1 MSREQEV
8 KTHQPRRRGPMGH
21 GMQPGEKPKDFKKSI
36 KKLMSY
42 IGKYKAAIFVVMF
55 FAACSTIFNVAGP
68 KILGKATTALSEG
81 LMAKIQGTGS
91 IDFGKIGSI
100 LLFVLGLYLCSA
112 VFNFIQGWIM
122 TGITQKVCYQL
133 RKEISEKIDSKKD
146 YYAEISNKIWEFAE
160 PRFQEYRSSELLQH
174 VLKQAGFSIKAD
186 LAGEKTAFIAEYGS
200 GKPVIAFLGEFDALP
215 GLSQKADAAERIPA
229 NTGSCGHGCGHQ
241 LIGTGTLAS
250 AIALKDF
257 VKEHN
262 LQGTIRYYGCPAEEN
277 AGGKAF
283 LVRDG
288 YFNDCD
294 LALCWHP
301 EQGRRACYGST
312 KANFRVFF
320 TFHGTPAHAS
330 MCPELG
336 RSALDAVELMD
347 VGVNYM
353 REHMIDEARIHYAI
367 TDTGGDAP
375 NVVQSRAQ
383 VLYAIRAPKIT
394 QVKEL
399 YNRVCNIARGA
410 ALMTETTVEI
420 RQVAAYS
427 NLISSKILADHM
439 NAYLEKLGPIT
450 YTEEEYAYAQKFQQ
464 SLSDQDKN
472 QLPTIARDYF
482 GPKAAEVMKKPIFEP
497 MAYQNLYSDLKYSTD
512 VGDVSWL
519 VPTVHLNIPTFAA
532 GTALHSWQAAAQGKS
547 SIAHKGMLYAAKI
560 MALTAIDFLQKPE
573 LVNKAREELTKTLN
587 GETYPNPLPKDLK
600 PEIW

>member
-1 MSREQEV
+1 MDHTDE
-8 KTHQPRRRGPMGH
+8 
-21 GMQPGEKPKDFKKSI
+21 
-36 KKLMSY
+36 Y
-42 IGKYKAAIFVVMF
+42 I
-55 FAACSTIFNVAGP
+55 
-68 KILGKATTALSEG
+68 
-81 LMAKIQGTGS
+81 
-91 IDFGKIGSI
+91 
-100 LLFVLGLYLCSA
+100 
-112 VFNFIQGWIM
+112 
-122 TGITQKVCYQL
+122 
-133 RKEISEKIDSKKD
+133 KEISEKIDSKKE
-146 YYAEISNKIWEFAE
+146 YYVEISNKIWEFAE

-229 NTGSCGHGCGHQ
+229 NPGSCGHGCGHQ

-250 AIALKDF
+250 VIALKDF

-512 VGDVSWL
+512 VGDVSWNCPVAQINAATMPAG
-519 VPTVHLNIPTFAA
+519 VPM
-532 GTALHSWQAAAQGKS
+532 HSWQMVAVGKS
-547 SIAHKGMLYAAKI
+547 AMAKKGMLYAAKV
-560 MALTAIDFLQKPE
+560 MAGSAIDALE
-573 LVNKAREELTKTLN
+573 
-587 GETYPNPLPKDLK
+587 D
-600 PEIW
+600 PEIIRRAQEEFCQRTGGQKYASPIPPEVKPRID

>member
-1 MSREQEV
+1 MDHTDE
-8 KTHQPRRRGPMGH
+8 
-21 GMQPGEKPKDFKKSI
+21 
-36 KKLMSY
+36 Y
-42 IGKYKAAIFVVMF
+42 I
-55 FAACSTIFNVAGP
+55 
-68 KILGKATTALSEG
+68 
-81 LMAKIQGTGS
+81 
-91 IDFGKIGSI
+91 
-100 LLFVLGLYLCSA
+100 
-112 VFNFIQGWIM
+112 
-122 TGITQKVCYQL
+122 
-133 RKEISEKIDSKKD
+133 KEISEKIDSKKE
-146 YYAEISNKIWEFAE
+146 YYVEISNKIWEFAE

-229 NTGSCGHGCGHQ
+229 NPGSCGHGCGHQ

-353 REHMIDEARIHYAI
+353 REHMIDEARLHYAI
-367 TDTGGDAP
+367 SDTVVDAP
-375 NVVQSRAQ
+375 YVDQSRAQ

-399 YNRVCNIARGA
+399 YNRVCTIARGA

-472 QLPTIARDYF
+472 QLPTIAWD
-482 GPKAAEVMKKPIFEP
+482 
-497 MAYQNLYSDLKYSTD
+497 
-512 VGDVSWL
+512 
-519 VPTVHLNIPTFAA
+519 
-532 GTALHSWQAAAQGKS
+532 
-547 SIAHKGMLYAAKI
+547 
-560 MALTAIDFLQKPE
+560 
-573 LVNKAREELTKTLN
+573 
-587 GETYPNPLPKDLK
+587 
-600 PEIW
+600 

>member
-1 MSREQEV
+1 MDHTDE
-8 KTHQPRRRGPMGH
+8 
-21 GMQPGEKPKDFKKSI
+21 
-36 KKLMSY
+36 Y
-42 IGKYKAAIFVVMF
+42 I
-55 FAACSTIFNVAGP
+55 
-68 KILGKATTALSEG
+68 
-81 LMAKIQGTGS
+81 
-91 IDFGKIGSI
+91 
-100 LLFVLGLYLCSA
+100 
-112 VFNFIQGWIM
+112 
-122 TGITQKVCYQL
+122 
-133 RKEISEKIDSKKD
+133 KEISEKIDSKKD

-250 AIALKDF
+250 VIALKDF

-320 TFHGTPAHAS
+320 TFHGTSAHAS

-547 SIAHKGMLYAAKI
+547 SIAQKGMLYAAKI

-573 LVNKAREELTKTLN
+573 LVNKAREELTETLN
-587 GETYPNPLPKDLK
+587 GETYPDPLPKDLK

>member
-1 MSREQEV
+1 
-8 KTHQPRRRGPMGH
+8 MG
-21 GMQPGEKPKDFKKSI
+21 QKDNHTDE
-36 KKLMSY
+36 Y
-42 IGKYKAAIFVVMF
+42 I
-55 FAACSTIFNVAGP
+55 
-68 KILGKATTALSEG
+68 
-81 LMAKIQGTGS
+81 
-91 IDFGKIGSI
+91 
-100 LLFVLGLYLCSA
+100 
-112 VFNFIQGWIM
+112 
-122 TGITQKVCYQL
+122 
-133 RKEISEKIDSKKD
+133 KEISERIENQKG
-146 YYAEISNKIWEFAE
+146 YYAEISNRIWEFAE
-160 PRFQEYRSSELLQH
+160 PRFREYKSSELLQQS
-174 VLKQAGFSIKAD
+174 LKKEGFSVRAN
-186 LAGEKTAFIAEYGS
+186 LAGEETAFIAEYGS
-200 GKPVIAFLGEFDALP
+200 GKPVIGFLGEFDALP
-215 GLSQKADAAERIPA
+215 GLSQKADVLERIPA
-229 NTGSCGHGCGHQ
+229 ETADNCGHGCGHQ

-250 AIALKDF
+250 VIALKDF
-257 VKEHN
+257 MKEHN
-262 LQGTIRYYGCPAEEN
+262 LKGTIRYYGCPAEEN

-347 VGVNYM
+347 IGVNYM

-375 NVVQSRAQ
+375 NVVQAKAQ
-383 VLYAIRAPKIT
+383 VLYTIRAPKIT

-399 YNRVCNIARGA
+399 YNRVCNIAKGA

-420 RQVAAYS
+420 RQAAAYS

-439 NAYLEKLGPIT
+439 NAYLEKIGPIT
-450 YTEEEYAYAQKFQQ
+450 YTEQEYTYARNFQQ
-464 SLSDQDKN
+464 ALSEQDKK

-482 GPKAAEVMKKPIFEP
+482 GQKAAEAMKTPIFEP
-497 MAYQNLYSDLKYSTD
+497 IAYQNLYSDLKYSTD
-512 VGDVSWL
+512 VGDVSWI

-532 GTALHSWQAAAQGKS
+532 GTALHSWQAVAQGKS

-560 MALTAIDFLQKPE
+560 MALTALDFLQNPGLAKE
-573 LVNKAREELTKTLN
+573 ARKELTETLN
-587 GETYPNPLPKDLK
+587 GETYPDPLPKDLK
-600 PEIW
+600 PEVW

>member
-1 MSREQEV
+1 MNQEDRY
-8 KTHQPRRRGPMGH
+8 TN
-21 GMQPGEKPKDFKKSI
+21 E
-36 KKLMSY
+36 Y
-42 IGKYKAAIFVVMF
+42 I
-55 FAACSTIFNVAGP
+55 
-68 KILGKATTALSEG
+68 
-81 LMAKIQGTGS
+81 
-91 IDFGKIGSI
+91 
-100 LLFVLGLYLCSA
+100 
-112 VFNFIQGWIM
+112 
-122 TGITQKVCYQL
+122 
-133 RKEISEKIDSKKD
+133 KEISGEIDGRKE

-160 PRFQEYRSSELLQH
+160 PRFQEYKSSELLQH
-174 VLKQAGFSIKAD
+174 ALKKEGFSVKSN
-186 LAGEKTAFIAEYGS
+186 LAGEETAFIAEYGS
-200 GKPVIAFLGEFDALP
+200 GKPVIGLLGEFDALP
-215 GLSQKADAAERIPA
+215 GLSQKADVIERIQVEHSSGSGKSESQESEA
-229 NTGSCGHGCGHQ
+229 NNAHKKPDNNDNMQACVNNCGHGCGHQ

-250 AIALKDF
+250 AIALKNF
-257 VKEHN
+257 MQKHN
-262 LQGTIRYYGCPAEEN
+262 LKGTIRYYGCPAEEN

-399 YNRVCNIARGA
+399 YNRVCNIAKGA

-439 NAYLEKLGPIT
+439 NTYLEKLGPIP
-450 YTEEEYAYAQKFQQ
+450 YTEQEYAYARNFQRA
-464 SLSDQDKN
+464 LSDQDKK
-472 QLPTIARDYF
+472 QLPIIARDYF
-482 GPKAAEVMKKPIFEP
+482 GPKASEAMKTSIFEP
-497 MAYQNLYSDLKYSTD
+497 IAYQNLYSDLKYSTD
-512 VGDVSWL
+512 VGDVSWI

-532 GTALHSWQAAAQGKS
+532 GTALHSWQAVAQGRS
-547 SIAHKGMLYAAKI
+547 TIAHKGMLYAAKI
-560 MALTAIDFLQKPE
+560 MALTAIDFLQTPKLVEDAKKE
-573 LVNKAREELTKTLN
+573 LVETLD
-587 GETYPNPLPKDLK
+587 GETYPNPLPEDLI